1 MKCLKKFMRR
11 VIRVMIYL
19 RLVPLGREIDET
31 DELTSSSSD
40 PSLY

>member
-11 VIRVMIYL
+11 VVEAMIYL
-19 RLVPLGREIDET
+19 RLIPYISDIEDE
-31 DELTSSSSD
+31 EGLTSSSSD